1 MQIQSC
7 MTKKVDLANP
17 QMTLAQVAQKMRD
30 GDYGF
35 MPVGENDRLVGIV
48 TDRDLAIRGTAKGSD
63 PNKTKLQ
70 EVMSKIVH
78 YCFEKQN
85 LEEVLKTM
93 SQNKVRR
100 MPVLNDQKRLV
111 GVVSLTDFTHA
122 NLAQEQK
129 NQVEETLSEIS
140 KPQTVHPLSQ
150 VLA

>member
-70 EVMSKIVH
+70 EVMSKSVH

-111 GVVSLTDFTHA
+111 GVVSLTDLTHA

-140 KPQTVHPLSQ
+140 KPQTLHPLSQ